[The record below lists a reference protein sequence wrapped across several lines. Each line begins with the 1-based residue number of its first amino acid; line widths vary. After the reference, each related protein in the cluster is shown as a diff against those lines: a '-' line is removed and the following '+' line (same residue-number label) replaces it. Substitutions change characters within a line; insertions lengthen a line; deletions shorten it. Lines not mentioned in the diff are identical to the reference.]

1 METNV
6 ICSRSGSYS
15 SNLKILTLCFPV
27 WWIWN
32 VLFVHLLPFLP
43 MWSLAGFKCFHGKA
57 FPNRLLWFQL
67 YPSFTDV
74 MAVRLNFWHR
84 RWEDVSPCSDSL
96 LAHRQASEGPL
107 WRSDPRHG
115 HSVSQTSVLCAS
127 PDPSPL
133 ASHPMPY
140 TQSHEKLHLTL
151 KMPLYILPMDRSILP
166 PVLPVHCFLLF

>member
-15 SNLKILTLCFPV
+15 SNLQILTLCFPM

-32 VLFVHLLPFLP
+32 VIFVHLLPFLP
-43 MWSLAGFKCFHGKA
+43 MWSLAGFKCFDGKT

-74 MAVRLNFWHR
+74 VAVRLTFWHR
-84 RWEDVSPCSDSL
+84 RQEDVSPCSDSL
-96 LAHRQASEGPL
+96 PAHRQASEGPL

-140 TQSHEKLHLTL
+140 AQSHEKLHLTL
-151 KMPLYILPMDRSILP
+151 KMPLYILAMDWSILP
-166 PVLPVHCFLLF
+166 PVLPVHRFLLF